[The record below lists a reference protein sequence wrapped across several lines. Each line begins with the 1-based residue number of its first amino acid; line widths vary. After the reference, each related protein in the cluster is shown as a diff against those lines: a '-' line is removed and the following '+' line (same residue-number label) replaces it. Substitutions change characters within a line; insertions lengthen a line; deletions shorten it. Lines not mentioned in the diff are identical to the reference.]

1 MLTDATKPNADS
13 DGLGAHQNMR
23 VWQPS
28 TAPRPLA
35 HRSPKGPKPQPL
47 TPSTAATL
55 EWRRRRHVKGVR
67 RPPAAYC
74 CELLD
79 AGYPALYYGTQAE
92 CPLPILCTS
101 QTHGAR
107 NQNTEWADDVRNLRR
122 ITPQPEH
129 RTGRQNRCQTGGC
142 VLPGNN
148 CEAAAKHQAQKRRS
162 QAYNAL
168 V

>member
-1 MLTDATKPNADS
+1 MPVTRHFIA
-13 DGLGAHQNMR
+13 
-23 VWQPS
+23 
-28 TAPRPLA
+28 AP
-35 HRSPKGPKPQPL
+35 K
-47 TPSTAATL
+47 
-55 EWRRRRHVKGVR
+55 
-67 RPPAAYC
+67 
-74 CELLD
+74 
-79 AGYPALYYGTQAE
+79 AE

-148 CEAAAKHQAQKRRS
+148 CEAAANTKPKSDEARHITPAINGARNERPATEGSEFNGLVICWHVAAPEYRKPLAPRYPRCNPS
-162 QAYNAL
+162 QG
-168 V
+168 